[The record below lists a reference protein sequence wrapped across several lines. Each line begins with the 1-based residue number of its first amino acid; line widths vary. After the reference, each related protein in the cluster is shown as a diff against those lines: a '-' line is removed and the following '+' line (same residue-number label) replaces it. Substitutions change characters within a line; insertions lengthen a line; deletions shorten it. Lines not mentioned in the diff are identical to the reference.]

1 MKRILN
7 TILLLL
13 VAAIVVG
20 VLTMWLRPTPTKV
33 DVTAVSREAM
43 TVTVDG
49 EGKTRVRDRYLVA
62 APVTGRLRRI
72 ALRRGDTVKSG
83 QLIAQIDPLPLNP
96 LDPRQRAEAV
106 ARVNAAEDA
115 KREIDRMVER
125 NKATYD
131 QAQRELQR
139 SEILARDGY
148 ASREEFEKAQT
159 AVAISL
165 RDYEA
170 ARSRAESA
178 AHEVEVARA
187 ALLAGNQS
195 APAASVRVHAPT
207 GGRVLRVVEE
217 SERVIV
223 AGAPLLE
230 VSNPG
235 NLEVVIELLST
246 DAVKVS
252 SGAKVFIEA
261 WGGPK
266 ALEARVRLIEPSA
279 FTKVS
284 ALGIEEQ
291 RVNVIAD
298 LPEPSSVL
306 GDGYRVEAR
315 IVVWHSDSVLQVPVS
330 VLFRR
335 GDVWSLFVIEEGR
348 ARLRTVEVGERTPFT
363 AQIKSGVEADAVVIV
378 HPANE
383 ITDGTRV
390 QPREQKYHILTITPP
405 RVQAGRNSWQPWRW
419 RSILPATGVFGYR
432 CSLQSS

>member
-13 VAAIVVG
+13 VAAVVVG

-49 EGKTRVRDRYLVA
+49 EGKTRVRDRYVVA
-62 APVTGRLRRI
+62 AAVAGRLRRI
-72 ALRRGDTVKSG
+72 GLRRGDTVKSG
-83 QLIAQIDPLPLNP
+83 QLIAQIDPLPLSP
-96 LDPRQRAEAV
+96 LDPRQRAEAIG
-106 ARVNAAEDA
+106 RVNATEDA
-115 KREIDRMVER
+115 LREVDQMVNR
-125 NKATYD
+125 NRATYD
-131 QAQRELQR
+131 QALRDQQR
-139 SEILARDGY
+139 SENLARSGVI
-148 ASREEFEKAQT
+148 SRQELEKSQT
-159 AVAISL
+159 AVSTSL
-165 RDYEA
+165 REYEA

-195 APAASVRVHAPT
+195 APATSVRVLAPT

-223 AGAPLLE
+223 AGAPLVE
-230 VSNPG
+230 VSNPAK
-235 NLEVVIELLST
+235 LEVVIELLST

-252 SGAKVFIEA
+252 PGATVFIEA
-261 WGGPK
+261 WGGPE
-266 ALEARVRLIEPSA
+266 ALDARVRLIEPSA

-298 LPEPSSVL
+298 LTAPSSVL
-306 GDGYRVEAR
+306 GDGYRVEGR
-315 IVVWHSDSVLQVPVS
+315 IVVWHADSVLQVPVS
-330 VLFRR
+330 ALFRR
-335 GDVWSLFVIEEGR
+335 GDVWNVFVVEDGR

-363 AQIKSGVEADAVVIV
+363 AQIKSGVEAEAVVIV

-390 QPREQKYHILTITPP
+390 EPREQKYQIFS
-405 RVQAGRNSWQPWRW
+405 RNSGLAQ
-419 RSILPATGVFGYR
+419 
-432 CSLQSS
+432 LQRK

>member
-7 TILLLL
+7 IFLLLL
-13 VAAIVVG
+13 VAAVVVG
-20 VLTMWLRPTPTKV
+20 LLTMWLSPTPTRV
-33 DVTAVSREAM
+33 DVAGVSREAM

-49 EGKTRVRDRYLVA
+49 EGRTRVRDRYVVA
-62 APVTGRLRRI
+62 APVAGRLRRI
-72 ALRRGDTVKSG
+72 LLRRGDTVKSG
-83 QLIAQIDPLPLNP
+83 QLIAQIDPLPLSP

-131 QAQRELQR
+131 QARRELER
-139 SEILARDGY
+139 SEVLVRDGY
-148 ASREEFEKAQT
+148 ASRQELERAQT
-159 AVAISL
+159 AVSTSL
-165 RDYEA
+165 REYEA

-187 ALLAGNQS
+187 ALLARNQS
-195 APAASVRVHAPT
+195 SSAASVKVHAPT

-217 SERVIV
+217 SERVVI
-223 AGAPLLE
+223 AGAPLVE
-230 VSNPG
+230 VSNPSK
-235 NLEVVIELLST
+235 LEVVIELLST
-246 DAVKVS
+246 DAVRVS
-252 SGAKVFIEA
+252 PGANVFIEA
-261 WGGPK
+261 WGGPE
-266 ALEARVRLIEPSA
+266 ALEARVKLIEPSA

-298 LPEPSSVL
+298 LTAPSSVL
-306 GDGYRVEAR
+306 GDGYRVEGR

-330 VLFRR
+330 ALFRT
-335 GDVWSLFVIEEGR
+335 GDVWSLFVVEDGR
-348 ARLRTVEVGERTPFT
+348 ARLRQVEVGQRTPL
-363 AQIKSGVEADAVVIV
+363 AAEIKSGVEGGEEVIV

-390 QPREQKYHILTITPP
+390 DHNA
-405 RVQAGRNSWQPWRW
+405 QAWRD
-419 RSILPATGVFGYR
+419 RKELK
-432 CSLQSS
+432 